1 MAKPGYPLDTPAYAV
16 KGKQVIRR
24 AIATAS
30 VATTALL
37 VLAGCNPP
45 MPESLK
51 VELAERTVQCGE
63 SFVDLAVFP
72 EMADVAEF
80 WNGSMDTACAGAMGV
95 NLVDGELSSN
105 GLQISQGA
113 LTCEAYASVPVAVD
127 AAVVSFYFEE
137 IYELN
142 LSSEAVAGIFSG
154 AVTNWSDPLIADLN
168 PNVELPD
175 LAINVIPEAPAG
187 AISAMEFWVGSLLGE
202 EVEFSLLTPSEASEV
217 DALYA
222 LAEGDI
228 KLTSFAAL
236 QVSGMGYA
244 NFVKDASDLETLLLP
259 DTLTIQTA
267 VGQTVV
273 SGEAPNLSFS
283 YDPSIEAL
291 PLPGQ
296 FEALLPWGAI
306 YPVTLGLCG
315 DDDLQTR
322 YVARYMLRLD
332 AQGSISTGVFSPLKE
347 EVRVAAIAV
356 VDEGLP
362 EVEIPADLD
371 LEQ

>member
-1 MAKPGYPLDTPAYAV
+1 MRSRVLVAGVVASLAAV
-16 KGKQVIRR
+16 
-24 AIATAS
+24 
-30 VATTALL
+30 
-37 VLAGCNPP
+37 VLTGCNPP

-72 EMADVAEF
+72 EMADVADF
-80 WNGSMDTACAGAMGV
+80 WNGSMDTACAGSMGV
-95 NLVDGELSSN
+95 NLIDGDLAGN
-105 GLQISQGA
+105 GLQIAAGE

-154 AVTNWSDPLIADLN
+154 SVTNWSDPLIADLN

-187 AISAMEFWVGSLLGE
+187 AISAMELWVGSLLGE
-202 EVEFSLLTPSEASEV
+202 TVEFSLLTPSDASEV

-267 VGQTVV
+267 IGQTVV

-315 DDDLQTR
+315 EDDLQTR

-347 EVRVAAIAV
+347 EVRVAAISV
-356 VDEGLP
+356 VDDGLP
-362 EVEIPADLD
+362 EVEIPTD
-371 LEQ
+371 LELEQ

>member
-1 MAKPGYPLDTPAYAV
+1 MRSRVLLAGVIASLAAV
-16 KGKQVIRR
+16 
-24 AIATAS
+24 
-30 VATTALL
+30 
-37 VLAGCNPP
+37 VLTGCNPP

-72 EMADVAEF
+72 EMADVADF
-80 WNGSMDTACAGAMGV
+80 WNGSMDTACAGSMGA
-95 NLVDGELSSN
+95 NLIDGDLAGN
-105 GLQISQGA
+105 GLQIAAGE

-154 AVTNWSDPLIADLN
+154 SVTNWNDPVIADLN

-175 LAINVIPEAPAG
+175 LPINVIPEAPAG

-202 EVEFSLLTPSEASEV
+202 TVEFSLLTPSDASEV

-267 VGQTVV
+267 IGQTVV
-273 SGEAPNLSFS
+273 SGEDPNLSFS

-315 DDDLQTR
+315 EDDLQTR

-347 EVRVAAIAV
+347 EVRVAAISV
-356 VDEGLP
+356 VDDGLP
-362 EVEIPADLD
+362 EVEIPTD
-371 LEQ
+371 LELEQ

>member
-1 MAKPGYPLDTPAYAV
+1 MRSRVLLAG
-16 KGKQVIRR
+16 VI
-24 AIATAS
+24 ASLAS
-30 VATTALL
+30 V
-37 VLAGCNPP
+37 VLTGCNPP

-63 SFVDLAVFP
+63 SLVDLAVFP
-72 EMADVAEF
+72 EMADVADF
-80 WNGSMDTACAGAMGV
+80 WNGSMDTACAGSMGA
-95 NLVDGELSSN
+95 NIIDGDLAGN
-105 GLQISQGA
+105 GLQIAAGE
-113 LTCEAYASVPVAVD
+113 LTCQPYASVPVAVD

-154 AVTNWSDPLIADLN
+154 SVTNWNDPVIADLN

-202 EVEFSLLTPSEASEV
+202 AVEFSLLTPSDASEV

-267 VGQTVV
+267 IGQTVV

-315 DDDLQTR
+315 EDDLQTR

-347 EVRVAAIAV
+347 EVRVAAISV
-356 VDEGLP
+356 VDDGLP
-362 EVEIPADLD
+362 EVEIPTD
-371 LEQ
+371 LELEQ